1 MKNIDINKLTPMMK
15 QYMNIKLKN
24 MDKILFYRLG
34 DFYEM
39 FFDDA
44 IIAARE
50 LELVLTGRDCGLEDK
65 APMCGIPYHAANSY
79 INRLVDKG
87 YKIAIVEQVEEP
99 SQAKSIV
106 DRQIV
111 KIISPG
117 TLLDLE
123 GKENYNNFISSVFF
137 KDNSVGISYMDI
149 TTGEF
154 NTTEI
159 LNKENIE
166 RYIIDFISKVNPR
179 EIILNEKINLMAFND
194 FVENN
199 NIFISYIEYKELNLK
214 NIISYISGKV
224 KSFSNKLF
232 KNKIFSLISSYIL
245 LDYIYL
251 YHDKDLT
258 HINSLNY
265 INYSN
270 FLMIDANTRDNLE
283 IHKNLNDGGRK
294 NSLLNII
301 DYASTPMGSRKIN
314 SWLEFPLIN
323 KKDINYRLDIVNY
336 FVNNYEKSTELEN
349 ILKDIYDLERILS
362 KIAYQNA
369 NTKDLLILKRSLGKL
384 PNLKE
389 FLNDSD
395 FDKFKVLVQ
404 NFDDLSDIFNLINKS
419 IKEDAPIQ
427 ITEGGI
433 IKDGYNE
440 YLDSIKKNSIIGEKK
455 LLEYEISERDRTG
468 INKLKVSY
476 NKNIGYFIELTKSNI
491 DKAPSN
497 YIRRQTL
504 KNSERYITNELNEI
518 SDMILEGQTDTI
530 NLEYKLFIEIREYIS
545 NNSTRIKNVTDLIS
559 VIDALNSFAQISVK
573 NNYCRPIFNNENYI
587 YIKDGRHPV
596 IEQNLGFENFIS
608 NDTLI
613 GKKNKTIQIITG
625 PNMAGKSTYMRQT
638 ALILILA
645 QIGCFVPAS
654 ACDISISDAI
664 FTRIGASDNLSKGD
678 STFMV
683 EMKEMSNIIKNAT
696 KNSFVILDEVGRGT
710 STNDGFSIAKSIL
723 EYIVKNINC
732 KTLFATHY
740 HELTDLEEEYNSIE
754 NLKVKIHEENN
765 NIVFLRKIVKGKTD
779 KSYGIEVAKL
789 SGLPNEILFRANV
802 ILKELDSSTKNKTQL
817 SFNIDNKEDSQKQI
831 EKDIL
836 LSELSSIEID
846 NITPIDSLKVLNDFI
861 KKAKDL
867 LND

>member
-179 EIILNEKINLMAFND
+179 EIILNEKINLKAFND

-545 NNSTRIKNVTDLIS
+545 NNSTRIKNVTELIS

>member
-1 MKNIDINKLTPMMK
+1 
-15 QYMNIKLKN
+15 
-24 MDKILFYRLG
+24 
-34 DFYEM
+34 
-39 FFDDA
+39 
-44 IIAARE
+44 
-50 LELVLTGRDCGLEDK
+50 
-65 APMCGIPYHAANSY
+65 
-79 INRLVDKG
+79 
-87 YKIAIVEQVEEP
+87 
-99 SQAKSIV
+99 
-106 DRQIV
+106 
-111 KIISPG
+111 
-117 TLLDLE
+117 
-123 GKENYNNFISSVFF
+123 
-137 KDNSVGISYMDI
+137 
-149 TTGEF
+149 
-154 NTTEI
+154 
-159 LNKENIE
+159 
-166 RYIIDFISKVNPR
+166 
-179 EIILNEKINLMAFND
+179 
-194 FVENN
+194 
-199 NIFISYIEYKELNLK
+199 
-214 NIISYISGKV
+214 
-224 KSFSNKLF
+224 SNKLF

-369 NTKDLLILKRSLGKL
+369 NTKDLLILKRSLEKL

-395 FDKFKVLVQ
+395 FDKFNVLVQ

>member
-1 MKNIDINKLTPMMK
+1 MKNIDINKLTPMMQ

-44 IIAARE
+44 IIAAKE
-50 LELVLTGRDCGLEDK
+50 LELVLTGRDCGLDEK
-65 APMCGIPYHAANSY
+65 APMCGVPYHAANSY

-87 YKIAIVEQVEEP
+87 YKIAIVEQVEDP
-99 SQAKSIV
+99 SQAKGIV

-123 GKENYNNFISSVFF
+123 GKENYNNFIASIFF

-179 EIILNEKINLMAFND
+179 EIILNEQIKFKSFND
-194 FVENN
+194 FIENN
-199 NIFISYIEYKELNLK
+199 NIYISYIEYKELNLRH
-214 NIISYISGKV
+214 IISYINSKV
-224 KSFSNKLF
+224 KNFSNKLF
-232 KNKIFSLISSYIL
+232 KNKIFTLISSYIL

-251 YHDKDLT
+251 YHDKELS
-258 HINSLNY
+258 HINNLNY
-265 INYSN
+265 INYTN

-283 IHKNLNDGGRK
+283 IHKNLNDGTRK

-301 DYASTPMGSRKIN
+301 DFASTPMGSRKIN

-323 KKDINYRLDIVNY
+323 KNDINYRLDIVNY
-336 FVNNYEKSTELEN
+336 LVSNFQKSTELEN

-369 NTKDLLILKRSLGKL
+369 NTKDLLILKRSLEKL
-384 PNLKE
+384 PNLKH
-389 FLNDSD
+389 FLINSD
-395 FDKFKVLVQ
+395 FVEFTNLSQK
-404 NFDDLSDIFNLINKS
+404 FDDLVDIYDLINKS

-455 LLEYEISERDRTG
+455 LLEYEISERERTG

-504 KNSERYITNELNEI
+504 KNAERYITNELNDI

-530 NLEYKLFIEIREYIS
+530 NLEYKLFTEIRDYIS
-545 NNSTRIKNVTDLIS
+545 NNSTRIKNVTELIS

-573 NNYCRPIFNNENYI
+573 NNYCRPIFNDENYI

-613 GKKNKTIQIITG
+613 GKKNKTVQIITG

-740 HELTDLEEEYNSIE
+740 HELTDLEDEYTSIE

-789 SGLPNEILFRANV
+789 SGLPDEILFRANV
-802 ILKELDSSTKNKTQL
+802 ILKQLDNVSKETQL
-817 SFNIDNKEDSQKQI
+817 SFNIDNKEDNQKQI
-831 EKDIL
+831 EREIF
-836 LSELSSIEID
+836 LSELSSIQID
-846 NITPIDSLKVLNDFI
+846 NVTPIDSLKLLNDFI
-861 KKAKDL
+861 EKAKDL

>member
-179 EIILNEKINLMAFND
+179 EIILNEKINLKAFND

-395 FDKFKVLVQ
+395 FDNLRYWFKIL
-404 NFDDLSDIFNLINKS
+404 
-419 IKEDAPIQ
+419 
-427 ITEGGI
+427 
-433 IKDGYNE
+433 
-440 YLDSIKKNSIIGEKK
+440 
-455 LLEYEISERDRTG
+455 
-468 INKLKVSY
+468 
-476 NKNIGYFIELTKSNI
+476 
-491 DKAPSN
+491 
-497 YIRRQTL
+497 
-504 KNSERYITNELNEI
+504 
-518 SDMILEGQTDTI
+518 MI
-530 NLEYKLFIEIREYIS
+530 
-545 NNSTRIKNVTDLIS
+545 
-559 VIDALNSFAQISVK
+559 
-573 NNYCRPIFNNENYI
+573 
-587 YIKDGRHPV
+587 
-596 IEQNLGFENFIS
+596 
-608 NDTLI
+608 
-613 GKKNKTIQIITG
+613 
-625 PNMAGKSTYMRQT
+625 
-638 ALILILA
+638 
-645 QIGCFVPAS
+645 
-654 ACDISISDAI
+654 
-664 FTRIGASDNLSKGD
+664 
-678 STFMV
+678 
-683 EMKEMSNIIKNAT
+683 
-696 KNSFVILDEVGRGT
+696 
-710 STNDGFSIAKSIL
+710 
-723 EYIVKNINC
+723 
-732 KTLFATHY
+732 
-740 HELTDLEEEYNSIE
+740 
-754 NLKVKIHEENN
+754 
-765 NIVFLRKIVKGKTD
+765 
-779 KSYGIEVAKL
+779 
-789 SGLPNEILFRANV
+789 
-802 ILKELDSSTKNKTQL
+802 
-817 SFNIDNKEDSQKQI
+817 
-831 EKDIL
+831 
-836 LSELSSIEID
+836 
-846 NITPIDSLKVLNDFI
+846 
-861 KKAKDL
+861 
-867 LND
+867 

>member
-1 MKNIDINKLTPMMK
+1 
-15 QYMNIKLKN
+15 
-24 MDKILFYRLG
+24 
-34 DFYEM
+34 
-39 FFDDA
+39 
-44 IIAARE
+44 
-50 LELVLTGRDCGLEDK
+50 
-65 APMCGIPYHAANSY
+65 
-79 INRLVDKG
+79 
-87 YKIAIVEQVEEP
+87 
-99 SQAKSIV
+99 
-106 DRQIV
+106 
-111 KIISPG
+111 
-117 TLLDLE
+117 
-123 GKENYNNFISSVFF
+123 
-137 KDNSVGISYMDI
+137 
-149 TTGEF
+149 
-154 NTTEI
+154 
-159 LNKENIE
+159 
-166 RYIIDFISKVNPR
+166 
-179 EIILNEKINLMAFND
+179 
-194 FVENN
+194 
-199 NIFISYIEYKELNLK
+199 
-214 NIISYISGKV
+214 
-224 KSFSNKLF
+224 
-232 KNKIFSLISSYIL
+232 
-245 LDYIYL
+245 
-251 YHDKDLT
+251 
-258 HINSLNY
+258 
-265 INYSN
+265 N
-270 FLMIDANTRDNLE
+270 FLMIDTNTRDNLE

-369 NTKDLLILKRSLGKL
+369 NTKDLLILKRSLEKL

-395 FDKFKVLVQ
+395 FDKFNVLVQ

>member
-1 MKNIDINKLTPMMK
+1 
-15 QYMNIKLKN
+15 
-24 MDKILFYRLG
+24 
-34 DFYEM
+34 
-39 FFDDA
+39 
-44 IIAARE
+44 
-50 LELVLTGRDCGLEDK
+50 
-65 APMCGIPYHAANSY
+65 
-79 INRLVDKG
+79 
-87 YKIAIVEQVEEP
+87 
-99 SQAKSIV
+99 
-106 DRQIV
+106 
-111 KIISPG
+111 
-117 TLLDLE
+117 
-123 GKENYNNFISSVFF
+123 
-137 KDNSVGISYMDI
+137 
-149 TTGEF
+149 
-154 NTTEI
+154 
-159 LNKENIE
+159 
-166 RYIIDFISKVNPR
+166 
-179 EIILNEKINLMAFND
+179 
-194 FVENN
+194 
-199 NIFISYIEYKELNLK
+199 
-214 NIISYISGKV
+214 
-224 KSFSNKLF
+224 
-232 KNKIFSLISSYIL
+232 

>member
-179 EIILNEKINLMAFND
+179 EIILNEKINLKAFND

>member
-1 MKNIDINKLTPMMK
+1 M
-15 QYMNIKLKN
+15 
-24 MDKILFYRLG
+24 
-34 DFYEM
+34 
-39 FFDDA
+39 
-44 IIAARE
+44 
-50 LELVLTGRDCGLEDK
+50 
-65 APMCGIPYHAANSY
+65 
-79 INRLVDKG
+79 
-87 YKIAIVEQVEEP
+87 
-99 SQAKSIV
+99 
-106 DRQIV
+106 
-111 KIISPG
+111 
-117 TLLDLE
+117 
-123 GKENYNNFISSVFF
+123 
-137 KDNSVGISYMDI
+137 
-149 TTGEF
+149 
-154 NTTEI
+154 
-159 LNKENIE
+159 
-166 RYIIDFISKVNPR
+166 
-179 EIILNEKINLMAFND
+179 
-194 FVENN
+194 
-199 NIFISYIEYKELNLK
+199 
-214 NIISYISGKV
+214 
-224 KSFSNKLF
+224 
-232 KNKIFSLISSYIL
+232 
-245 LDYIYL
+245 
-251 YHDKDLT
+251 
-258 HINSLNY
+258 
-265 INYSN
+265 
-270 FLMIDANTRDNLE
+270 
-283 IHKNLNDGGRK
+283 
-294 NSLLNII
+294 
-301 DYASTPMGSRKIN
+301 
-314 SWLEFPLIN
+314 
-323 KKDINYRLDIVNY
+323 
-336 FVNNYEKSTELEN
+336 
-349 ILKDIYDLERILS
+349 
-362 KIAYQNA
+362 
-369 NTKDLLILKRSLGKL
+369 
-384 PNLKE
+384 
-389 FLNDSD
+389 
-395 FDKFKVLVQ
+395 
-404 NFDDLSDIFNLINKS
+404 
-419 IKEDAPIQ
+419 KEDAPIQ

>member
-24 MDKILFYRLG
+24 TDKILFYRLG

-179 EIILNEKINLMAFND
+179 EIILNEKINLKAFND